1 MSDAPALAGRATSRA
16 LHWRDIPSLV
26 RLETELFPADA
37 WSQAT
42 WWSELAARPRRSYQ
56 VLTDGDD
63 LVGYAGADLAGAVAD
78 VMTIAV
84 SPAHRGCGYGQQLLN
99 WLIDVATG
107 AGATQLMLE
116 VRADNT
122 TAIDMYQRNG
132 FSTVSVRRCYYQP
145 GDVDALV
152 MRRSLG

>member
-1 MSDAPALAGRATSRA
+1 MSPALSPARRGVTSRP
-16 LHWRDIPSLV
+16 LDWRDIPNLV

-42 WWSELAARPRRSYQ
+42 WWAELAARPRRSYL

-63 LVGYAGADLAGAVAD
+63 LVGYAGADLGGALAD

-84 SPAHRGCGYGQQLLN
+84 APTHRGLGYGQQLLS
-99 WLIDVATG
+99 WLIDVA
-107 AGATQLMLE
+107 AGATHLMLE
-116 VRADNT
+116 VRADNPA
-122 TAIDMYQRNG
+122 AIELYQRNE
-132 FSTVSVRRCYYQP
+132 FAVVSVRRRYYQP